1 MRLHDLAPLLA
12 LPLAVALLAGALAR
26 AGDLP
31 NLPKAIAIPQ
41 GDDSPGQV
49 TFQHESHVDAAKPA
63 CLSCHPKRF
72 PILKASALA
81 KGAITHEK
89 MLKGEACGA
98 CHGKGKAAFDF
109 EDGCENCHAS

>member
-1 MRLHDLAPLLA
+1 MRTTVLATLACLA
-12 LPLAVALLAGALAR
+12 LSAPAAR
-26 AGDLP
+26 AADLP
-31 NLPKAIAIPQ
+31 RLPKPILLPQ
-41 GDDSPGQV
+41 GEDSPGQV
-49 TFQHESHVDAAKPA
+49 TFQHESHVDAAKPT
-63 CLSCHPKRF
+63 CLGCHPRRF
-72 PILKASALA
+72 PILREKALP